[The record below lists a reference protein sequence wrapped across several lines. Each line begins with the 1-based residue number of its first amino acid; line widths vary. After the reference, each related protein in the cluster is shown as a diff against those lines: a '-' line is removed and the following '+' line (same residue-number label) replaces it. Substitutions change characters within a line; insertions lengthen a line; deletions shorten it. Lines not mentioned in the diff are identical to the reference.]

1 VTCMAE
7 VKTKKTQKSVSAFL
21 NTIEDEQKRKNCKTI
36 SKIMKDI
43 TGKQPAM
50 WGERI
55 VGFDTYHYKYASGRE
70 GDWFKIGF
78 SPRKQA
84 ITIYIMPGYQDY
96 SAILKKLG
104 PHKTGKCCLY
114 IKRLEDID
122 LSVLNQLLRQGYNDA
137 PR

>member
-1 VTCMAE
+1 MTE
-7 VKTKKTQKSVSAFL
+7 LKTKKTKKSVSAFI
-21 NTIEDEQKRKNCKTI
+21 NSIEDEQVRHDCKKI
-36 SKIMKDI
+36 LKIMKDI

-50 WGERI
+50 WGDSI
-55 VGFDTYHYKYASGRE
+55 IGFDSYHYKYASGRE

-104 PHKTGKCCLY
+104 PHKTGKCCVY
-114 IKRLEDID
+114 IKRLEDIH
-122 LSVLNQLLRQGYNDA
+122 LPTLKQLLRQGYKDA
-137 PR
+137 SNII